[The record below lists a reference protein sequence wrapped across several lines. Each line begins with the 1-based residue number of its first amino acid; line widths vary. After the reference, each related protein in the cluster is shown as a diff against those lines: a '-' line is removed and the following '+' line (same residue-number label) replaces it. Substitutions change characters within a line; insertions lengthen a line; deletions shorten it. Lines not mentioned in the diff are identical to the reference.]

1 MNDDLIVE
9 PLLPGELP
17 PLPDVQAD
25 SLEPLPGMDDFI
37 GEDMANQDIGL
48 FDDYMARMPREIKT
62 QEEYDSLPQWMKDA
76 IIMQSNGVPLSETD
90 FVNLAMEG
98 IKQERATAR
107 QPRVVEVDGM
117 RLLDQGNGSFT
128 PLRDPS
134 TRQRQVVNDQGIVML
149 IDDETGIAR
158 PVVDQ
163 QGNPIR
169 SQERAPGAANMA
181 MEQMN
186 QQAIMQKVMDLQKVN
201 AEIAKHGEDAS
212 SGGFLGMGG
221 TKLTDKRNA
230 LLMEIEMMETGKVPS
245 SGNLQTAPE
254 HPAATPSPAPTPQP
268 QPSATPSPMPTPQAQ
283 PSVTP
288 SPMPTPQA
296 QPSVTPAP
304 AGIAEGTIARNPQTG
319 ERIIFSNGS
328 WQPLQ

>member
-1 MNDDLIVE
+1 MSDIIFDE
-9 PLLPGELP
+9 ELLPVYDPNYQLEPMAWSDPVWAGQEP
-17 PLPDVQAD
+17 PLDGSPAESEQYAPQAMVQ
-25 SLEPLPGMDDFI
+25 
-37 GEDMANQDIGL
+37 
-48 FDDYMARMPREIKT
+48 DYMARMPQQINT
-62 QEEYDSLPQWMKDA
+62 QEEFDALPQWMKDA
-76 IIMQSNGVPLSETD
+76 YRLQANGVPLSEAD

-169 SQERAPGAANMA
+169 SQERAPGATAAVMQS
-181 MEQMN
+181 MDVQTLMN
-186 QQAIMQKVMDLQKVN
+186 KVTQLQKVN
-201 AEIAKHGEDAS
+201 AEIAKRGEDATD
-212 SGGFLGMGG
+212 GLMGIGG
-221 TKLTDKRNA
+221 TPLVEKRNR
-230 LLMEIEMMETGKVPS
+230 LLTEIHILETGQVPS
-245 SGNLQTAPE
+245 SENLQTAPAQ
-254 HPAATPSPAPTPQP
+254 PAATPSPA
-268 QPSATPSPMPTPQAQ
+268 PTPQAQ